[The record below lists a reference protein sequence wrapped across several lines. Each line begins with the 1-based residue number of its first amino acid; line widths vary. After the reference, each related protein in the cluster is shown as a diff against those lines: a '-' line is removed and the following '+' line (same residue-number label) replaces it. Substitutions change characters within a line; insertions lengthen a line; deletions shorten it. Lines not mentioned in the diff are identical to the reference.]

1 MGPDDGQPSA
11 AVVEGTRQD
20 DPEHVGAVGLGGRPE
35 EGVDGRPVAV
45 LPGTAGHP
53 DPVVLDEHVVV
64 GRGDVDPA
72 PDDPLAVH
80 RVGRGEPP
88 CPAEDARE
96 HARPCRGDVQDDE
109 HGGGKTR
116 WKLANKCLQRFHATG

>member
-1 MGPDDGQPSA
+1 MGTDDGQPSA

-88 CPAEDARE
+88 RVASRNALIVSASSTAPDAAAPPAD
-96 HARPCRGDVQDDE
+96 
-109 HGGGKTR
+109 T
-116 WKLANKCLQRFHATG
+116 LL